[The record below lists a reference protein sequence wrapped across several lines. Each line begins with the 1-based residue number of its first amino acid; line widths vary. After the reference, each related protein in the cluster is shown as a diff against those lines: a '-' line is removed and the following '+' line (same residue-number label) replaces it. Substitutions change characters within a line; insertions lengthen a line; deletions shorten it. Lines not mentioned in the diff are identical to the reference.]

1 MDPSPGNIA
10 PSWPVAIAHGMRNT
24 TNPMIHQPN
33 ADGPAD
39 WTTAAF
45 VMNKTIATKIATM
58 SNVVSTLGRMPPAT
72 RSEISEPESV
82 SAAVMA
88 PPQRRRVTLEVY
100 PFGVSRAHRR
110 AATLRSFCPGSE
122 ATAGGCRCRGAWSR
136 ARQGVTGRRIRY
148 NQHSRLPSDQ
158 ARSRPCQ
165 SAGIVL
171 EQAGPGARYAG
182 GHQDQPGGGED
193 K

>member
-10 PSWPVAIAHGMRNT
+10 PSWPVAIAHGIRNT

-39 WTTAAF
+39 WTTAEL

-72 RSEISEPESV
+72 RSEISVPESA

-88 PPQRRRVTLEVY
+88 TPQRALSRRRSTHLAHPGHVGRACWYRAETAGRPRHGDRTRSHRGRGDHSRHHREPPQGLRR
-100 PFGVSRAHRR
+100 HR
-110 AATLRSFCPGSE
+110 
-122 ATAGGCRCRGAWSR
+122 
-136 ARQGVTGRRIRY
+136 
-148 NQHSRLPSDQ
+148 
-158 ARSRPCQ
+158 
-165 SAGIVL
+165 
-171 EQAGPGARYAG
+171 GPVR
-182 GHQDQPGGGED
+182 
-193 K
+193 

>member
-10 PSWPVAIAHGMRNT
+10 PSWPVAIAHGIRNT

-39 WTTAAF
+39 WITAAL
-45 VMNKTIATKIATM
+45 VMNRTIATKIATM

-88 PPQRRRVTLEVY
+88 SPQLGGVTLKIY
-100 PFGVSRAHRR
+100 PLGISRAHHR
-110 AATLRSFCPGSE
+110 GS
-122 ATAGGCRCRGAWSR
+122 RNRDVSS
-136 ARQGVTGRRIRY
+136 VF
-148 NQHSRLPSDQ
+148 
-158 ARSRPCQ
+158 RP
-165 SAGIVL
+165 
-171 EQAGPGARYAG
+171 
-182 GHQDQPGGGED
+182 QPGGSARN
-193 K
+193 